1 MKIAHSSQVTS
12 VPEILGSGNEL
23 LDLLCLLGVESWLA
37 FKLITSLKIFQFS
50 STLPALLELLLYATC
65 RSNFSLGLLFLL
77 KEVSTVWEQVGEE
90 FITYAYQ
97 KNGKQILNYLK
108 VASLRTVRAGEEE
121 EGGEEKELK
130 DYFNYFSFATLG
142 ISDLVNNF
150 TLIFDW
156 IKRSGR
162 SIVLEDES
170 AEGQEFLSTKYSK
183 LLESIEKHDEVR
195 FFKEFIFLKVGIV
208 VEEHELLNSTLTGLV
223 KAEFRDYVLGAH
235 ESEEEKL

>member
-1 MKIAHSSQVTS
+1 MKIAHSSQVTK

-37 FKLITSLKIFQFS
+37 SRLINSLKVFQFS
-50 STLPALLELLLYATC
+50 STLPALLELLLYSTC
-65 RSNFSLGLLFLL
+65 RSSFSLGLLFLL
-77 KEVSTVWEQVGEE
+77 REVSVVWQQVAEG

-97 KNGKQILNYLK
+97 RDGKGILRYLQG
-108 VASLRTVRAGEEE
+108 ASVRTVRVGED
-121 EGGEEKELK
+121 GGGATDKQLR
-130 DYFNYFSFATLG
+130 DYFNYFSFALVT
-142 ISDLVNNF
+142 ISELVENH
-150 TLIFDW
+150 TLIFEW

-162 SIVLEDES
+162 
-170 AEGQEFLSTKYSK
+170 ATTGAEFLSNKYSK
-183 LLESIEKHDEVR
+183 LLESIENHDEVR

-208 VEEHELLNSTLTGLV
+208 VEDHELLNSTLTGLV

>member
-37 FKLITSLKIFQFS
+37 FKLIASLKIFQFS
-50 STLPALLELLLYATC
+50 STLPALLELLLYSTC
-65 RSNFSLGLLFLL
+65 RSDFSLGLLFLL
-77 KEVSTVWEQVGEE
+77 KEVSAVWEQIGEE

-162 SIVLEDES
+162 LIVLEDES
-170 AEGQEFLSTKYSK
+170 VGGQEFLSTKYSK

>member
-1 MKIAHSSQVTS
+1 MRIAHSSQVTS

-37 FKLITSLKIFQFS
+37 SKLIISLKIFRVS
-50 STLPALLELLLYATC
+50 STLQALLELLLYATC

-77 KEVSTVWEQVGEE
+77 KELSTVGDRIGEE

-108 VASLRTVRAGEEE
+108 VASLKTVRVGEEE

-130 DYFNYFSFATLG
+130 DYFSYFSFAPLR
-142 ISDLVNNF
+142 ISDLVNDF

-162 SIVLEDES
+162 STVLENDS
-170 AEGQEFLSTKYSK
+170 AEEEEFLSTKYSK
-183 LLESIEKHDEVR
+183 LLESIEKHNEVR
-195 FFKEFIFLKVGIV
+195 FFKEFILLKVGIV
-208 VEEHELLNSTLTGLV
+208 VEEHELLDSTLTGLV